1 MKTFEDEEYFLLK
14 SLSNQVVAG
23 VEPALERT
31 KKVCESMILEI
42 EAVDKSLEEA
52 VSGFDINKFSKMSQD
67 KRNELIRLLAVKNR
81 IDVLLK
87 RNKERVAY
95 IDNILSNAGIY
106 NQDFN
111 RKKIAE
117 VEKDETPN
125 ISEDTLNLNIFEEE
139 NTAFESTFFDG
150 EILEL
155 KDGKLDFSNENNMSV
170 LMSAS
175 EDLLAKIVRV
185 YPASM
190 ATVPVQAVLNT
201 GVKKRVLRTI
211 ATYVVDESKKKD
223 IRQVNKDLGSLLEF
237 KTEITKTP
245 EDYIAG
251 VTNMFNSM
259 IKAHLLETNPEKAE
273 QINSKLKCNEKSELI
288 PAAKRVAIMAA
299 GLGGDITPEK
309 EESEEERIAREK
321 ELGENAANAAFRSML
336 QAEQEA
342 KEIAQIEQIEQ
353 TETAAK
359 LAELERVNLEKQ
371 KKQEEQKSQAEQEQ
385 EEMQRMMSKNKYDD

>member
-259 IKAHLLETNPEKAE
+259 IKAHLLETNPEKTE

-353 TETAAK
+353 TETVAK